1 MEELDGFRD
10 SVFDEHA
17 LRAARY
23 PFDRAKFEMVG
34 QQYRRLLVS
43 QRRQA
48 DPPPGGDS
56 DVNLAPEHVR
66 PTFIPALLDRL
77 APAEAHS

>member
-1 MEELDGFRD
+1 
-10 SVFDEHA
+10 
-17 LRAARY
+17 
-23 PFDRAKFEMVG
+23 MVG

-77 APAEAHS
+77 APAEAHC